1 MDGFT
6 HLTSRR
12 LLLYIMWRRRWKW
25 DMSEDGRGGGNGIG
39 SEDGRSD
46 GGGGGSKCDVL

>member
-1 MDGFT
+1 
-6 HLTSRR
+6 
-12 LLLYIMWRRRWKW
+12 
-25 DMSEDGRGGGNGIG
+25 MSEDGRGGGNGIG